1 MKVGNFSL
9 EVVASET
16 GRTFTEHNSTV
27 GGLVTYA
34 EVEPE
39 IEYYV
44 QVSSSLA
51 TVAKPVYVDL
61 EIDGQKVETGR
72 KVLPGQVAKMGAW
85 QESAGGDS
93 YVQKALKF
101 GRATVHERGS
111 LSTAPQFWTGVI
123 TARFYGDGSLLSSSD
138 GKENGLPENSTAAT
152 IYRPRQNL
160 VHLFKSGDV
169 GWCEGVS
176 TDKKEKGVKTVRG
189 ETVMTSFK
197 KQPPKL
203 QPVAKKKAKN
213 PTKPKKNKPVAR
225 EAELLCTISLHYCS
239 TVGLIRAGILRPPPI
254 AMNRNAVAAA
264 SVASQSKTAT
274 GSTTSSDH
282 KFTQMKEVTTDANG
296 NVIRVICKDFCDL
309 TNDSDED

>member
-27 GGLVTYA
+27 GQRVTYA

-44 QVSSSLA
+44 QVSSSSA
-51 TVAKPVYVDL
+51 TIAKPVYVDL

-93 YVQKALKF
+93 FIEKALKF

-123 TARFYGDGSLLSSSD
+123 TARFYGDGSLMPSTSNS
-138 GKENGLPENSTAAT
+138 GKENDSNA
-152 IYRPRQNL
+152 IYRPRKNL

-189 ETVMTSFK
+189 ETVMASFK
-197 KQPPKL
+197 KQPPKP
-203 QPVAKKKAKN
+203 QPVAENKSKSNKSV
-213 PTKPKKNKPVAR
+213 KKNKPVAR

-239 TVGLIRAGILRPPPI
+239 AVGLIRAGILRPPPT
-254 AMNRNAVAAA
+254 ATNRNMSASSAVGATAAC
-264 SVASQSKTAT
+264 QSKT
-274 GSTTSSDH
+274 TTSDR
-282 KFTQMKEVTTDANG
+282 KFTQMKEVTADANG